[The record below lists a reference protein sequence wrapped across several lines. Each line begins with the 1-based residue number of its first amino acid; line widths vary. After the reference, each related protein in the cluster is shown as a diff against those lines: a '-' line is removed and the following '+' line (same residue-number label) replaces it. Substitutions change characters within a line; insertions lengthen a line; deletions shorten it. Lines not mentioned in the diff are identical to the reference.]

1 MIPLSSFDNHEFPNS
16 IRNAFDDTES
26 TWTDNL
32 MLCLLRGSTYFT
44 WTVQPESLTPYQ
56 AETMKH
62 AMRFARDCA
71 PHLFVKNGCMFGGNP
86 GLGEVY
92 GFLQPGEH
100 ESWCVLRNPAP
111 MPQKYRLPESF
122 EHVVQFYPDFR
133 MLEREIVLLPEEVKC
148 VIVSRKK
155 IRLPFALPFQAVKS
169 GTRYE
174 YRFPA
179 SETVSANVQ
188 PMVAELHR
196 IPELKFEKISFEPGG
211 TSLFFDI
218 VAPYRMHDLR
228 VCMRIRGA
236 DAGELPF
243 QSVFLPLLRECPHF
257 VLCASRHGDL
267 FRQDGLWREKEPG
280 DIFPE
285 AGTVFHFP
293 RPCRRKN
300 IFRSGVFTEDSVRG
314 CGALVH
320 RL

>member
-1 MIPLSSFDNHEFPNS
+1 MRDRF
-16 IRNAFDDTES
+16 TEK
-26 TWTDNL
+26 D
-32 MLCLLRGSTYFT
+32 
-44 WTVQPESLTPYQ
+44 Q
-56 AETMKH
+56 A
-62 AMRFARDCA
+62 
-71 PHLFVKNGCMFGGNP
+71 
-86 GLGEVY
+86 
-92 GFLQPGEH
+92 
-100 ESWCVLRNPAP
+100 
-111 MPQKYRLPESF
+111 
-122 EHVVQFYPDFR
+122 
-133 MLEREIVLLPEEVKC
+133 
-148 VIVSRKK
+148 
-155 IRLPFALPFQAVKS
+155 PFALPFQAVKS

-236 DAGELPF
+236 DAGELRFKAYSSRYYGNVPTSSF
-243 QSVFLPLLRECPHF
+243 G
-257 VLCASRHGDL
+257 ASRHGDL

-300 IFRSGVFTEDSVRG
+300 IFRSGVFTETASGAVELWCIGYEDVSAG
-314 CGALVH
+314 CLKRSRAPLEFMKTLPLQHPYGFPCAVKCVLTDEEAH
-320 RL
+320 DH